1 MPVRGG
7 GRLKAHIARQRRA
20 VRELDGQK
28 AIVGFE
34 GFVSM
39 VALQL
44 EFGVPDRNIPER
56 PAFRRARDGMA
67 AAVRQSLM
75 QTKGLPRQAALERAA
90 EAARDALVRSYRT
103 FRGPGLS
110 PSRAEAKRGT
120 PGEGRELVGPEG
132 EKLIQSIIG
141 RVVSQ

>member
-1 MPVRGG
+1 MPVKGG
-7 GRLKAHIARQRRA
+7 SRFKAHIDRQRRA
-20 VRELDGQK
+20 VRELDGEK

-44 EFGVPDRNIPER
+44 EFGVPDRGLPER
-56 PAFRRARDGMA
+56 PAFRRARDDMA
-67 AAVRQSLM
+67 AAVRKSLM
-75 QTKGLPRQAALERAA
+75 QSKGLPRRAALEQAA
-90 EAARDALVRSYRT
+90 EAAREALVQSYRT
-103 FRGPGLS
+103 YRGPGLS

-120 PGEGRELVGPEG
+120 PGEGRELVGPKG
-132 EKLIQSIIG
+132 ERLIASIIG